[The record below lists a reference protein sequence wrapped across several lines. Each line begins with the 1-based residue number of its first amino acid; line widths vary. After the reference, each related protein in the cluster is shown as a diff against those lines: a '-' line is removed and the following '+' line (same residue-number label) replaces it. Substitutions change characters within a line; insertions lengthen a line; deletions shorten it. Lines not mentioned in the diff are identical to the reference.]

1 MELEC
6 DSLKRLVN
14 FTKRGELQS
23 RIDRKNEEID
33 ILKVGLSGIAQS
45 YGYQN
50 VQKFYTAYHKS
61 YSAYADYR
69 EQAADNYQQQKTV
82 KNKERRAR

>member
-50 VQKFYTAYHKS
+50 VMKGIFLWGNLMLLEQR
-61 YSAYADYR
+61 YR
-69 EQAADNYQQQKTV
+69 IYRLRKMIISL
-82 KNKERRAR
+82 